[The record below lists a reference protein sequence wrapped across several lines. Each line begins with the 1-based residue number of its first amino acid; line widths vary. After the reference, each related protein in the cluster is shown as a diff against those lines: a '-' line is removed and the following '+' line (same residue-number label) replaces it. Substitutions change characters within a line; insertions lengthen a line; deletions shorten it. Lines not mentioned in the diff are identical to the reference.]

1 MHSIEDAMQTLKS
14 AANEAQTELAN
25 AFLKHAGEL
34 LTLVMG
40 PTLANA
46 TDSDIRARLQ
56 QICDELR
63 RLEAD
68 VLNVR
73 LG

>member
-34 LTLVMG
+34 LTWVMG

-46 TDSDIRARLQ
+46 TYSDIRSRLQ
-56 QICDELR
+56 QICYELR